1 MGIKAAVQMP
11 KTDREYQR
19 WCRETFDLR
28 VLFGAGTPLANVT
41 ADRGTLYLR
50 TDGGAGTTLYVK
62 EGNDGTALGWVA
74 K

>member
-1 MGIKAAVQMP
+1 MGLKAPVQVP
-11 KTDREYQR
+11 KEDRDFQR
-19 WCRETFDLR
+19 WCAQTYDLR
-28 VLFGAGTPLANVT
+28 VLFGAGTPLGNVV

-62 EGNDGTALGWVA
+62 EDNDATALGWVA